1 MSRASPARPRTTGV
15 QILTEQ
21 AVSLLVN
28 NVRPLGGHATDVLVR
43 DGRIAAIGT
52 NLEIP
57 PGTPTEDGNGALL
70 LPALIEGH
78 THLDKTLWHLKQWV
92 TNDVGPTIQDKIDNE
107 RHWRAANAHDAG
119 EASLAMAKL
128 FLASGTTRIR
138 SFVDIDT
145 EAGLKHLHG
154 ILATRQAMAGT
165 QEIQVVAFPQSG
177 LMVRLG
183 TDALLDAAMAQGADI
198 VGGLD
203 PCAIDRDPVRHL
215 DVVFGL
221 AQKHGK
227 PVDIHL
233 HEPGEMGAFSLDL
246 ILERTGA
253 LGMAGKVVISHGFCL
268 GMIGER
274 ERDALLDRMARLD
287 VSIATTAP
295 PSRPVPLAVPCR
307 RAGVHLFGGNDGIRD
322 TWNPYGTPDML
333 ERAMLIGLR
342 NNFRR
347 DEEVGWALECVTVEA
362 ARGCGFTE
370 YGLAEGCR
378 AEFVLV
384 DARSVAEAV
393 VAQPVRRLVV
403 SGGRIVARDGR
414 LVAGL

>member
-1 MSRASPARPRTTGV
+1 MT
-15 QILTEQ
+15 
-21 AVSLLVN
+21 SLLVK
-28 NVRPLGGHATDVLVR
+28 NVRPLDGNATDVLIR
-43 DGRIAAIGT
+43 EGRIAALGT
-52 NLEIP
+52 SLE
-57 PGTPTEDGNGALL
+57 TPANTPVEDGGGALL
-70 LPALIEGH
+70 LPAPIEGH

-92 TNDVGPTIQDKIDNE
+92 TNDVGPAIQDKIDNE
-107 RHWRAANAHDAG
+107 RRWRATHPHDAG
-119 EASLAMAKL
+119 DASLAMAKL
-128 FLASGTTRIR
+128 YLANGTTRIR

-145 EAGLKHLHG
+145 EAGLKHLQG
-154 ILATRQAMAGT
+154 ILATRQTMAGT

-177 LMVRLG
+177 LLVRPG

-221 AQKHGK
+221 AQKHGR
-227 PVDIHL
+227 PVDVHL

-246 ILERTGA
+246 ILERTDA
-253 LGMAGKVVISHGFCL
+253 LGMAGRVVVSHGFCL

-274 ERDALLDRMARLD
+274 ERDLLLDRMARLD
-287 VSIATTAP
+287 VAIATTAP

-307 RAGVHLFGGNDGIRD
+307 RAGVSLFGGNDGVRD
-322 TWNPYGTPDML
+322 TWNPYGKPDML

-347 DEEVGWALECVTVEA
+347 DEEIGWALECVTTEA

-378 AEFVLV
+378 AEFALV

-393 VAQPVRRLVV
+393 VSQPVRRLVV
-403 SGGRIVARDGR
+403 SDGRIVARNGA